1 MWSRIVS
8 GEGTTVVKVSEKKG
22 DSSTRGASNM
32 KYESFYSI
40 IQNIDANRKIYAV
53 VTPVEQ
59 NWDR

>member
-1 MWSRIVS
+1 MWSKVMS
-8 GEGTTVVKVSEKKG
+8 GEEAVAKVSEKKG
-22 DSSTRGASNM
+22 DPSAHGASNF

-59 NWDR
+59 SRNR

>member
-1 MWSRIVS
+1 MWSEIVT
-8 GEGTTVVKVSEKKG
+8 GEETAVFKVSEKKG
-22 DSSTRGASNM
+22 DSSARGASNM

-59 NWDR
+59 SRTR

>member
-1 MWSRIVS
+1 MWSIVVS
-8 GEGTTVVKVSEKKG
+8 GEEAVVKVSEKKG
-22 DSSTRGASNM
+22 DSSTRGANNI

-59 NWDR
+59 SRTR